1 MDIFLLSESLFK
13 KHLIYDYC
21 MLTKIIALCLLYFLA
36 TKFPCSR
43 IPILI
48 KISFHFSLQSENF
61 AETKFTL

>member
-1 MDIFLLSESLFK
+1 MDIFLLNESSFK

-21 MLTKIIALCLLYFLA
+21 MLTITIVLYLLYFLV

-43 IPILI
+43 IPIFI